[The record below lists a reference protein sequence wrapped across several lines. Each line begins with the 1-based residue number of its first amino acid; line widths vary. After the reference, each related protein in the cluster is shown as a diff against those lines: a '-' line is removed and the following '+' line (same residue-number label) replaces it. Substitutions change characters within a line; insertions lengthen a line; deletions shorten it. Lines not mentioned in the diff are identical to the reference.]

1 MFRVPTR
8 LAQVATLG
16 EARILQDMLTP
27 MHHIEPLNVFLG
39 SLAAAH
45 DAELLASKG
54 ITHIVNCLGPADV
67 RHPDRFAYLTLDVP
81 EAESSS
87 IKAHFDVVNAW
98 VDAAVAG
105 GGAVLIHC
113 RSGEHRSACV
123 VSAYR
128 MHKLGEAAA
137 DSAIAVQR
145 IRSNV
150 DIPPSYRLA
159 LLAYDAD
166 LATRRGSSGA
176 AAAAAAD
183 GSGGGGVPAVLPPAE
198 AAARGRAALPTDPA
212 SFVDPA
218 ADAARMLREHGEDRV
233 IGDMLSHIQQ
243 VRACMRACVCKAGRG
258 PIAWRVCLWC
268 YAALYTHPLAIMHL
282 HQRFPLPM
290 PPRCADPAAGVPR
303 RPVGCR

>member
-8 LAQVATLG
+8 LAQVAALG

-27 MHHIEPLNVFLG
+27 MHPIEPLNVYLG

-54 ITHIVNCLGPADV
+54 VTHIVNCLGPADV
-67 RHPDRFAYLTLDVP
+67 RFPDRFAYLTLDVP
-81 EAESSS
+81 EAESSA
-87 IKAHFDVVNAW
+87 IKAHFDAVNAW
-98 VDAAVAG
+98 VDAALAG

-113 RSGEHRSACV
+113 RSGEHRSASV

-137 DSAIAVQR
+137 DAVLAVQR
-145 IRSNV
+145 VRSNV

-159 LLAYDAD
+159 LVAYDSD
-166 LATRRGSSGA
+166 LADRRRNSSATVAAGGVSGDA
-176 AAAAAAD
+176 AAAAASTPA
-183 GSGGGGVPAVLPPAE
+183 VPAVLPPAE
-198 AAARGRAALPTDPA
+198 AASRGRAAPPTDPG
-212 SFVDPA
+212 SFLDSS

-243 VRACMRACVCKAGRG
+243 VSGRHVGAGRRALAG
-258 PIAWRVCLWC
+258 EEHGQGSCLHVCVW
-268 YAALYTHPLAIMHL
+268 
-282 HQRFPLPM
+282 
-290 PPRCADPAAGVPR
+290 PASLD
-303 RPVGCR
+303 